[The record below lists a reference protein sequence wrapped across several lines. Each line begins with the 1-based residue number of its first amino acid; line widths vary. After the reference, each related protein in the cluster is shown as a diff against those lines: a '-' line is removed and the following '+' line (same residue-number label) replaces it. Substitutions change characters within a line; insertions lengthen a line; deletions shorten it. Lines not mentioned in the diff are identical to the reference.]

1 MKNLKSI
8 FFGSSN
14 KKAANAAASTDGDV
28 KIADQGKISDEVNAA
43 IATTLLELDNEV
55 HDVENTVLT
64 ISRTQ
69 RPYSPWSS
77 KIYGLNHA
85 PNFIPRRK
93 K

>member
-1 MKNLKSI
+1 MNI

-14 KKAANAAASTDGDV
+14 NKAASVAASIDGDV
-28 KIADQGKISDEVNAA
+28 KIADQGKLSDEVNAA

-55 HDVENTVLT
+55 HDIENTVLT

-77 KIYGLNHA
+77 KIYGLNQV
-85 PNFIPRRK
+85 PNFIPHK
-93 K
+93 KNRIRQ